1 MSAGSGWS
9 LFSGTPALWGPNRQ
23 MCFPKNKQ
31 TPGSDPCFLV
41 SRPGLPGSS
50 QVLPA
55 GGRGPWLQQG
65 WGPPDWT
72 GHLGLTL
79 QGFPAQISGT
89 GARHWHGR
97 TLRSPVVFTALVWG
111 LQGQGMRM
119 MCLCEGAVRRGWAWP
134 SCLSPAHGF
143 QGLWGIT
150 SRYLLLVPRP
160 PASTLSP
167 VPAYPVS
174 WGEGGF

>member
-1 MSAGSGWS
+1 M
-9 LFSGTPALWGPNRQ
+9 
-23 MCFPKNKQ
+23 
-31 TPGSDPCFLV
+31 
-41 SRPGLPGSS
+41 
-50 QVLPA
+50 
-55 GGRGPWLQQG
+55 
-65 WGPPDWT
+65 
-72 GHLGLTL
+72 
-79 QGFPAQISGT
+79 
-89 GARHWHGR
+89 
-97 TLRSPVVFTALVWG
+97 VFTALVWG